1 MVFLNT
7 EFNFF
12 LDSSPLFYWKQW
24 ERITLTYH
32 QIMVRYLME
41 MRKEQE
47 ELQYQK
53 WK

>member
-7 EFNFF
+7 EFNFFF

-24 ERITLTYH
+24 ERISLIYH
-32 QIMVRYLME
+32 RIMME